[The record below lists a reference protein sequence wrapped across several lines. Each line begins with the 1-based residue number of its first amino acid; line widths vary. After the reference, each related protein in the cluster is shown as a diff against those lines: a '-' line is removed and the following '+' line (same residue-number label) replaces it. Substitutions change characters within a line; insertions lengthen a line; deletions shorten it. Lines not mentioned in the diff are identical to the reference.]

1 MTAGGALRA
10 FSSAIVPFLVG
21 LVVGILSALST
32 FSGRVSSLETLA
44 GVQGQALRDIR
55 ADLQAVNAQLYE
67 LRLNR
72 ARGGG
77 L

>member
-10 FSSAIVPFLVG
+10 FSGAIVPFLVG
-21 LVVGILSALST
+21 LVVGLLSALST

-44 GVQGQALRDIR
+44 NVQGQALRDIR
-55 ADLQAVNAQLYE
+55 ADLQAVNGQLYE
-67 LRLNR
+67 LRLSR

-77 L
+77 Q